1 MNTKSLPT
9 ILRGMTRKFDY
20 LLEVGKSDTIKIAA
34 CYGEDDAS
42 SWSLTPTTEQAAAYE
57 KNHPG
62 ETVVA
67 GINADFFNMATGQPR
82 GALVMEGKIYNQ
94 ANGMPYFGI
103 TKDGQA
109 VIRTDSDLSDL
120 ETAVGGDAILINNGV
135 PIDASSSYGELKY
148 SRTAIGIKDDGTV
161 ITFVTH
167 GLNAPV
173 SCGRKYTE
181 IAQMLAEAGCTWA
194 LALDGGGSSTYAARP
209 GRKLGSYS
217 P

>member
-1 MNTKSLPT
+1 
-9 ILRGMTRKFDY
+9 
-20 LLEVGKSDTIKIAA
+20 
-34 CYGEDDAS
+34 
-42 SWSLTPTTEQAAAYE
+42 
-57 KNHPG
+57 
-62 ETVVA
+62 
-67 GINADFFNMATGQPR
+67 
-82 GALVMEGKIYNQ
+82 
-94 ANGMPYFGI
+94 MPYFGI

-173 SCGRKYTE
+173 SCGR
-181 IAQMLAEAGCTWA
+181 
-194 LALDGGGSSTYAARP
+194 
-209 GRKLGSYS
+209 
-217 P
+217 